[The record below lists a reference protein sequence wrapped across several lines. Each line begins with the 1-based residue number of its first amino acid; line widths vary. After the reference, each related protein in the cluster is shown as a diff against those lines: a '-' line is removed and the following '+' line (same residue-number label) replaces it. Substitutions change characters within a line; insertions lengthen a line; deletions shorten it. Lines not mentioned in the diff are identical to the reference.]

1 MTPIRTR
8 LTLCL
13 PLLLSLPSMPA
24 AAAPLATA
32 TVDYRQV
39 TLTYASEGTVE
50 AVKQSTVA
58 AQIGGRVMEVNF
70 KVGDYVKAGQ
80 VLLRIDPRET
90 GQALAASQSQV
101 AQAKAALDEA
111 KLQYERQ
118 MQLFAQKF
126 ISQAALDSAQAAY
139 KAAQAAYA
147 AALAG
152 SGAAATT
159 HSFATVVAP
168 YSGIVS
174 AVQVEVG
181 DTTFPGK
188 PLMSGF
194 DPADLR
200 VVATLPQTK
209 WEAVRG
215 GAGAK
220 IEIPALNRWLVPT
233 QVTVL
238 PVADARSH
246 TAKVRLDLPAETR
259 NVVPGMFARAHFVTG
274 EARKLLVPSAAVL
287 RRSEL
292 TAVYVIDAREHAV
305 LRQVRLGDA
314 AGEAGIEVLAGLK
327 AGERVALEPVKAG
340 LAR

>member
-1 MTPIRTR
+1 MTPI
-8 LTLCL
+8 LKKPALCL
-13 PLLLSLPSMPA
+13 ALVLGVQPLSA
-24 AAAPLATA
+24 GAAPLMAA

-39 TLTYASEGTVE
+39 PLTYASEGTVE
-50 AVKQSTVA
+50 AIKQSTVA

-80 VLLRIDPRET
+80 VLVRIDPRET

-101 AQAKAALDEA
+101 AQVKAALDEA

-118 MQLFAQKF
+118 QQLFAQKF

-159 HSFATVVAP
+159 HSFATVIAP
-168 YSGIVS
+168 YAGVVS

-200 VVATLPQTK
+200 VVATLPQAK
-209 WEAVRG
+209 WDAVRG

-220 IEIPALNRWLVPT
+220 VEIPALNRWLVPT
-233 QVTVL
+233 HVTVL
-238 PVADARSH
+238 PVADARRH
-246 TAKVRLDLPAETR
+246 TAQVRLDLPADTR

-274 EARKLLVPSAAVL
+274 EARKLLVPAAAVL

-292 TAVYVIDAREHAV
+292 TAVYVIGPGERTA